1 MELLYVI
8 IGFIIYVWLVSPKER
23 TIDELKSKQKDDPFD
38 FTRITAEDFIKAAK
52 KIDNKEKHTNDQST
66 SGTEEQTKVS
76 ILEAKDYISILLSS
90 EPIDNMTAYYMRQEN
105 DRNLYFTY
113 INKSPHWRFKRETRF
128 NIDKGIC
135 QSCGKTIY
143 INSFHC
149 HHLNY
154 TSLFNEDMED
164 LISLCYSCHQE
175 EHNHQRI
182 KNWKQ

>member
-1 MELLYVI
+1 MELLYAI

-23 TIDELKSKQKDDPFD
+23 TIEELRSKPKDDPLD
-38 FTRITAEDFIKAAK
+38 WSGITAEDFIKAS
-52 KIDNKEKHTNDQST
+52 DNYKSKSNYESKTT
-66 SGTEEQTKVS
+66 KQTKVS
-76 ILEAKDYISILLSS
+76 RPEIKDYASILLSNN
-90 EPIDNMTAYYMRQEN
+90 PIDDMTAYYMRQEK
-105 DRNLYFTY
+105 DRDLYFTY
-113 INKSPHWRFKRETRF
+113 INESPRWRFKRETRF

-164 LISLCYSCHQE
+164 LVSLCYSCHQE
-175 EHNHQRI
+175 EHN
-182 KNWKQ
+182 N